1 MTSKHDMVTQLERGA
16 KWNTLPI
23 AEQLALRAIARRI
36 VAMAADG
43 TTPEDW
49 QQLAGYAEWVTN
61 PARLAKADTKLTVA
75 GQWVVCNGE
84 SWIGD
89 SRARVDIQYRSGR
102 VTKDLAAGAVYWL
115 HTGCTADVIAY
126 RLVG

>member
-49 QQLAGYAEWVTN
+49 QQLAGYAEWVSN
-61 PARLAKADTKLTVA
+61 PARLAKTDTKLTVA
-75 GQWVVCNGE
+75 GQWVDWLGGE
-84 SWIGD
+84 CPCD
-89 SRARVDIQYRSGR
+89 VNARVDVQRRSGR
-102 VTKDLAAGAVYWL
+102 VSLNLAAGALHWG
-115 HTGCTADVIAY
+115 HTGTVYDVIAY
-126 RLVG
+126 RLIG